1 MWETSGKIPLV
12 LFIQP
17 AKANVQCGEY
27 MDGELKGDNYKG
39 VNYISFLVSKMT
51 TLTIKILDLPLT
63 VCITASQYYQL
74 YREKL
79 RLSMGYNQVWMKRFL
94 VPRIIIFQ
102 INLIRD
108 NVKPESACRYPPILA
123 PNLQRHEMT
132 TKKTWV
138 ITLII
143 LFPQFFFD
151 IKSVDEAAY

>member
-1 MWETSGKIPLV
+1 MQT
-12 LFIQP
+12 LFEICERLQVKSHLFCLYSQP
-17 AKANVQCGEY
+17 RQTYNGVNIWIE
-27 MDGELKGDNYKG
+27 KGDNYKG

-51 TLTIKILDLPLT
+51 TLTIKILDLPST

-94 VPRIIIFQ
+94 VPRTIIIFQ
-102 INLIRD
+102 INLKRD

-143 LFPQFFFD
+143 LFT
-151 IKSVDEAAY
+151 

>member
-1 MWETSGKIPLV
+1 
-12 LFIQP
+12 
-17 AKANVQCGEY
+17 
-27 MDGELKGDNYKG
+27 
-39 VNYISFLVSKMT
+39 MT

-74 YREKL
+74 YKETL

-94 VPRIIIFQ
+94 VPRIIIIFQ

-108 NVKPESACRYPPILA
+108 NVKPESACRYQPILA

-132 TKKTWV
+132 TKKTWL

-143 LFPQFFFD
+143 LFT
-151 IKSVDEAAY
+151 